1 MKRQKA
7 GKMNYEMEI
16 EILDKE
22 YTDRLIVSLVRQG
35 FDVYLNGDKVYLT
48 VPSECLREIKEVGR

>member
-1 MKRQKA
+1 
-7 GKMNYEMEI
+7 MEI

-48 VPSECLREIKEVGR
+48 VPGECLREIKETK